1 MTAFNTADTCLTR
14 EIFTRVGDRWSMYVI
29 VSLGSGTHRF
39 GELRRAVDGISER
52 MLSVTL
58 RSLERDG
65 LVHRQSYPEVPPRV
79 EYSLTAAG
87 QSLLSVL
94 APLLDWCQD
103 HTAQIDN
110 SRFAYDTNAS
120 RPR

>member
-1 MTAFNTADTCLTR
+1 MTTLETADTCLTR

-29 VSLGSGTHRF
+29 GSLGSGTHRF

-65 LVHRQSYPEVPPRV
+65 LVHRRSHPEVPPRV
-79 EYSLTAAG
+79 EYSLTARG
-87 QSLLSVL
+87 RSLLSVL
-94 APLLDWCQD
+94 APLLEWCRD
-103 HTAQIDN
+103 NTTQIQS
-110 SRFAYDTNAS
+110 SRSAYDTHAQRS
-120 RPR
+120 R

>member
-1 MTAFNTADTCLTR
+1 MTTLDTADTCLTR

-29 VSLGSGTHRF
+29 VNLGSGTHRF

-65 LVHRQSYPEVPPRV
+65 LVDRESHPEVPPRV
-79 EYSLTAAG
+79 EYSLSPAG

-94 APLLDWCQD
+94 APLLEWCREN
-103 HTAQIDN
+103 TTQIEN
-110 SRFAYDTNAS
+110 ARAAYDSLAR